1 MYSYIPILQTRKL
14 RMKKLSKM
22 ADVIRGRVRI
32 YTQVDVTL
40 ACKLLSTILVSL
52 SINIAECGVD

>member
-1 MYSYIPILQTRKL
+1 
-14 RMKKLSKM
+14 M

-40 ACKLLSTILVSL
+40 ECKLLTTILVSL
-52 SINIAECGVD
+52 SINIAECRVD